1 MAIKLQNG
9 SVLFKNGMPSCECC
23 DDGISDEDN
32 ATPGVLLP
40 TVGCPRQSTS
50 CLHTTISRDLALLFR
65 AGGSVS
71 VTYSVSGVYQW
82 SHNGITYAAGISES
96 GTYGWTPANLPT
108 CNTGGG
114 TTLTDPQMLSQT
126 GGSNVAGAVILGMNI
141 NVREIGPS
149 GGPFTFCMQVSHEV
163 AISASNLLSVQNTF
177 TSFLSHGSSSGSFNG
192 ASDTT
197 NIYVVQG
204 NLPLG
209 ATILQQSSNFSQVAT
224 LNPSAP

>member
-32 ATPGVLLP
+32 GTPGVLLP
-40 TVGCPRQSTS
+40 TVGCPRQSVPCS
-50 CLHTTISRDLALLFR
+50 FTTISRDLALLFR
-65 AGGSVS
+65 AGGTVSVEYSVTGTYQWSFNS
-71 VTYSVSGVYQW
+71 VTYS
-82 SHNGITYAAGISES
+82 AGISES
-96 GTYGWTPANLPT
+96 GTYEWTMANLPT

-126 GGSNVAGAVILGMNI
+126 GGSNVSGTVSLAMSI
-141 NVREIGPS
+141 NVKEVGPD
-149 GGPFTFCMQVSHEV
+149 GGPFTFCMQVSHSV
-163 AISASNLLSVQNTF
+163 DISASTLLRVQNTF
-177 TSFLSHGSSSGSFNG
+177 TSFLSHGSSSGSLNG
-192 ASDTT
+192 VADTS

-204 NLPLG
+204 DLPLG